1 MGRQVN
7 RLWNADVE
15 ANLEGVFDQILYEL
29 EKLPTPRGEGMEKC
43 YRAQEMVL
51 QRSSI
56 NP

>member
-1 MGRQVN
+1 M
-7 RLWNADVE
+7 E
-15 ANLEGVFDQILYEL
+15 PNLEGVFDQILYEL
-29 EKLPTPRGEGMEKC
+29 EQLPTPRGAGMEKC